1 MIPGIDM
8 LRLFISRLINK
19 KDPFSGD
26 NNHIHHLL
34 LKFCNN
40 NNDLAILSTLLILFA
55 PGLLSL
61 FTNVENLALIIIVL
75 IFYIILIFKIKNKKD
90 L

>member
-8 LRLFISRLINK
+8 LRLFIFRIKNK
-19 KDPFSGD
+19 KNPFSGD

-34 LKFCNN
+34 LKFHKN
-40 NNDLAILSTLLILFA
+40 NNDLAILSTLLILFT

-61 FTNVENLALIIIVL
+61 FINLEKITLIIVILV
-75 IFYIILIFKIKNKKD
+75 IYIILIFKIKN
-90 L
+90 